1 MNTHKS
7 FQTIVAIV
15 SSLIFSHIFYY
26 GDLNTVDMTPYY
38 KLLAT
43 LSAMAVVSN
52 IGYYLTSNQG
62 HSVMWGMLRV
72 IFAIVITV
80 LTVAGCSVI
89 FGLGSAI
96 FLGASELSIW
106 VGTIMIVFM
115 HVLALEGIA
124 EFYGQGDGTVFQ
136 KKAETC

>member
-1 MNTHKS
+1 MNIHKS

-15 SSLIFSHIFYY
+15 AGLAFSYMIYY
-26 GDLNTVDMTPYY
+26 GELNLVEMEPYY
-38 KLLAT
+38 KMLAT
-43 LSAMAVVSN
+43 LSAMAVIAN

-62 HSVMWGMLRV
+62 YSVLWGMLRV

-89 FGLGSAI
+89 FGLGSAV
-96 FLGASELSIW
+96 FLGASDLSIW

-115 HVLALEGIA
+115 HILALDGIA
-124 EFYGQGDGTVFQ
+124 EFYGQGSGIVFE

>member
-7 FQTIVAIV
+7 FQTILAIV
-15 SSLIFSHIFYY
+15 AGLAFSYIFYY
-26 GDLNTVDMTPYY
+26 GDLNIVDMTPYY
-38 KLLAT
+38 KMLAV
-43 LSAMAVVSN
+43 LSAMAVIAN

-62 HSVMWGMLRV
+62 YSALWGVLRV

-89 FGLGSAI
+89 FGLGSAV
-96 FLGASELSIW
+96 FLGASELSLW
-106 VGTIMIVFM
+106 VGTIMIVLV
-115 HVLALEGIA
+115 HVIALDAIA
-124 EFYGQGDGTVFQ
+124 EFYGQGSGIVFE